1 MVREDIRQ
9 FLQDMGADV
18 PAAFTSDID
27 DALDALANSM
37 IYLVGDDTSSTI
49 DAEASQLNVEYDRVD
64 PKLKLSTSEAPDELA
79 NSIAD
84 SFPIHNRVGDCI

>member
-9 FLQDMGADV
+9 FLQDMDADV
-18 PAAFTSDID
+18 PAAFTSEID
-27 DALDALANSM
+27 DALDVLANSM
-37 IYLVGDDTSSTI
+37 AYLVGDDASSTI
-49 DAEASQLNVEYDRVD
+49 DAEVSRLNVEYDRVD